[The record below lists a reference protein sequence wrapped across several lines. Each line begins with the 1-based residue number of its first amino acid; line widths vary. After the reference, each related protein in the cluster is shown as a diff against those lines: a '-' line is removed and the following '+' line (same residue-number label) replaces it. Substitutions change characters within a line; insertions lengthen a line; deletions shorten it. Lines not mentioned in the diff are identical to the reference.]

1 MSADGVVYAF
11 HDLDLS
17 RMTGDD
23 AAIETLTAEQ
33 VDAVVMGGRA
43 PIPRL
48 ADVLAALPTT
58 RFNID
63 VKSDAAVEP
72 TLAAIAD
79 AGAESRV
86 CLASFSDARVRRV
99 RSLAPG
105 VATALSPVE
114 IALLRLAPSRALQG
128 HGARRGAVAAQVPE
142 RRGRFTVVTRGF
154 VERAHA
160 AGILVHVWTVDDPAD
175 MHRLLD
181 LGVDGLVTDRPDVLR
196 DVLVERG
203 APWPP
208 AVPS

>member
-1 MSADGVVYAF
+1 MVYAF

-17 RMTGDD
+17 RMTGDES
-23 AAIETLTAEQ
+23 AIETLTADQ

-43 PIPRL
+43 PLPRL
-48 ADVLAALPTT
+48 ADVLTALPTT

-72 TLAAIAD
+72 TLDTIAQ
-79 AGAESRV
+79 AGAHDRV
-86 CLASFSDARVRRV
+86 CLATFSDARMRRI

-105 VATALSPVE
+105 LATALSPVE
-114 IALLRLAPSRALQG
+114 IALLRLAPLRILQA

-142 RRGRFTVVTRGF
+142 HRGRFTVVTRGF

-181 LGVDGLVTDRPDVLR
+181 LGVDGIVTDRPDVLR

-203 APWPP
+203 TPWPP

>member
-11 HDLDLS
+11 HDLSLS
-17 RMTGDD
+17 RMTGDE
-23 AAIETLTAEQ
+23 AAIETLTGDQ

-48 ADVLAALPTT
+48 SAVLEALPAT

-72 TLAAIAD
+72 TLDVIAR
-79 AGAESRV
+79 AGAQDRV
-86 CLASFSDARVRRV
+86 CLATFSDARMRRI
-99 RSLAPG
+99 RELAPG
-105 VATALSPVE
+105 LATALSPVE
-114 IALLRLAPSRALQG
+114 VALLRLAPLRRLQAC
-128 HGARRGAVAAQVPE
+128 GARRGAVAAQVPE
-142 RRGRFTVVTRGF
+142 RRGRVRVVTRGF

-160 AGILVHVWTVDDPAD
+160 AGILVHVWTVDSAVD

-181 LGVDGLVTDRPDVLR
+181 LGVDGIVTDRPDVLR

-208 AVPS
+208 AVSS